1 MIGGGRV
8 IVDVRD
14 NLGAMAAEA
23 ARRLVTLG
31 RAAIQARGRFTLSV
45 SGGTTPA
52 PLYDRLADPGLA
64 RALDWSAVHVF
75 WGDDRWVP
83 HDHPDSNVRLVR
95 EHWLARTPT
104 PPAHVHPPRSGGP
117 DPDAAAADYAAV
129 LRIAFGVGPPDTP
142 VVDLHLIGV
151 GEDGHTASLF
161 PGSAA
166 LDETE
171 RLVLAPWV
179 PQLGAYRITLT
190 LPVFNHAREVW
201 TLVSGAKKAPV
212 VRQVIEELDRPVRAD
227 TLPAARV
234 RPTSGRLV
242 WLLDEAAAADLPAR
256 LR

>member
-1 MIGGGRV
+1 MSVPV

-23 ARRLVTLG
+23 ARRLVILG

-75 WGDDRWVP
+75 WGDDRLVP

-104 PPAHVHPPRSGGP
+104 PPAHVYPPRSGGP

-129 LRIAFGVGPPDTP
+129 LRTAFGVRPPDTP

-151 GEDGHTASLF
+151 GEDGHIASLF

-179 PQLGAYRITLT
+179 PQLGAHRLTLT
-190 LPVFNHAREVW
+190 LPVFTHAREVW
-201 TLVSGAKKAPV
+201 MLVSGAKKARV
-212 VRQVIEELDRPVRAD
+212 VREVLEQLDRPIMAD
-227 TLPAARV
+227 TLPAARI
-234 RPTSGRLV
+234 RPRSGRLV
-242 WLLDEAAAADLPAR
+242 WLLDEAAAAALPPGVR
-256 LR
+256 